1 MGRVRDALDDLAVDS
16 SFVEDRAGRYARSLV
31 RERHRRFLREY
42 WLRLSVVALLGFALG
57 GLVFFLPAWMRGFIG
72 GIWIASVLWFLVL
85 VVIQGSG
92 TAAIAMGGTAE
103 QWTAQEMRRLRR
115 GGWKV
120 TSHVRPWA
128 WGGDVDHLA
137 VGPGGAIV
145 IECKW
150 VSDEHALD
158 HDDRVQHDREQAS
171 RGAGQI
177 RNALRNR
184 LHGAPVRS
192 AVVYWGAVRKADG
205 FIPGSTEDPSILI
218 GAELRAWL
226 NEVLQAP
233 PLLSSDDVTSAWGT
247 ITHFLEQTDQQES
260 ERDKGA
266 NQTLTRRVFDLL
278 VCPLAILVTFW
289 VAALCIGML
298 GAIGLM
304 PIVGLFGA
312 GTFLYLK
319 SPTSSRARRRIGV
332 GVIASSAFIVVVLG
346 ALYLGSGL
354 FHF

>member
-1 MGRVRDALDDLAVDS
+1 MGRIRDALDDFAVDS

-31 RERHRRFLREY
+31 RERRNRFLREY
-42 WLRLSVVALLGFALG
+42 WLRLLAVALVGFALG
-57 GLVFFLPAWMRGFIG
+57 GLVFFLPNWMRGFIG
-72 GIWIASVLWFLVL
+72 GIWIASVLWFQALL
-85 VVIQGSG
+85 VIQGSG
-92 TAAIAMGGTAE
+92 TAAITMGATAE

-128 WGGDVDHLA
+128 WGSDVDHLA

-158 HDDRVQHDREQAS
+158 YDDRIQSDREQAA
-171 RGAGQI
+171 RGAAQI

-192 AVVYWGAVRKADG
+192 AVVYWGAVKKAG
-205 FIPGSTEDPSILI
+205 GLKPASAEDPQIFI
-218 GAELRAWL
+218 GTELRAWL
-226 NEVLQAP
+226 KEMFQGP
-233 PLLSSDDVTSAWGT
+233 PLLGADDVTSAWKT

-260 ERDKGA
+260 ERGKGA
-266 NQTLTRRVFDLL
+266 NRTLTRRVFDLM
-278 VCPLAILVTFW
+278 VYPFAILATFW
-289 VAALCIGML
+289 VAALCIGTL
-298 GAIGLM
+298 GAVGLV

-312 GTFLYLK
+312 GSILYLK
-319 SPTSSRARRRIGV
+319 SPTSPRTRRRIGA
-332 GVIASSAFIVVVLG
+332 GVTATSAFIIVVLG
-346 ALYLGSGL
+346 ALYLGSRL